1 MPSSRFLISS
11 QTLGSAAASVTFS
24 SIPSGYADLVLR
36 ISSRTTYTGF
46 TFDQI
51 NLLINGDTASNYSR
65 TQLRGNGAAAASG
78 GLGNQTVLDLP
89 QTTDTDLATSN
100 TFSSFEMYIPSYTV
114 SQSKPSGIF
123 SAQETNA
130 TTAYI
135 NAFAALWRN
144 NAAVTSISLTPANGS
159 FVSTSSFYLYGIK
172 NS

>member
-1 MPSSRFLISS
+1 MATYTLISS
-11 QTLGSAAASVTFS
+11 NVLTSSAASVTFS
-24 SIPSGYADLVLR
+24 SIPATFTDLVLR
-36 ISSRTTYTGF
+36 ISTRTTFTGF

-51 NLLINGDTASNYSR
+51 NILINGDTASNYSR

-89 QTTDTDLATSN
+89 QATDTDLATSN
-100 TFSSFEMYIPSYTV
+100 TFSSFEMYIPSYAV
-114 SQSKPSGIF
+114 SQSKPSSIF

-159 FVSTSSFYLYGIK
+159 FVATSSFYLYGIS
-172 NS
+172 NA